1 MHNNLPKISLFF
13 KLIQIFAKFIVY
25 KIRYI
30 LIYSYKIRTIRLTM
44 NLFRKLMI
52 HTNNIFSK
60 LLINSCGRQQV
71 LKCEGNVDQML
82 RLRSLRSYIMSLYIV

>member
-1 MHNNLPKISLFF
+1 MCSEGVLSIS
-13 KLIQIFAKFIVY
+13 KFLY
-25 KIRYI
+25 
-30 LIYSYKIRTIRLTM
+30 
-44 NLFRKLMI
+44 NLFHKLMI

-82 RLRSLRSYIMSLYIV
+82 RLRSLRIYIMSLYIV